1 MKKNTRTIYHEK
13 HYEDIIY
20 RIENSAYQNFMLE
33 MTKTLYT
40 RKELHH
46 YLVVTLDYF
55 IDVITLWDIDVCVE
69 NLKTHKKTYAKLE

>member
-1 MKKNTRTIYHEK
+1 MKKSPRAIYHEK

-40 RKELHH
+40 REELHH
-46 YLVVTLDYF
+46 YLVVALDYF